1 MDISF
6 FLFSFSSL
14 FALVNPIGI
23 SPAFVSFT
31 ERFSKDDVLSIAKR
45 SVMAALLILLL
56 FAVLGDLIFSL
67 YGITIHAFRIV
78 GGILFF
84 RSGLKMLESI
94 PSRTRTTPKEEK
106 EALTKHDIAISPIAI
121 PLIAGPG
128 AITSSMILFSH
139 ADTMPMI
146 FAFGSALLL
155 VMLATYFILR
165 GAEKLLDKIGTTGS
179 RVIQRLMGLL
189 LMVIA
194 VQFIIDGVT
203 PVAQEILRGTG

>member
-1 MDISF
+1 
-6 FLFSFSSL
+6 
-14 FALVNPIGI
+14 
-23 SPAFVSFT
+23 
-31 ERFSKDDVLSIAKR
+31 
-45 SVMAALLILLL
+45 MA
-56 FAVLGDLIFSL
+56 
-67 YGITIHAFRIV
+67 
-78 GGILFF
+78 
-84 RSGLKMLESI
+84 
-94 PSRTRTTPKEEK
+94 
-106 EALTKHDIAISPIAI
+106 
-121 PLIAGPG
+121 
-128 AITSSMILFSH
+128 
-139 ADTMPMI
+139 I